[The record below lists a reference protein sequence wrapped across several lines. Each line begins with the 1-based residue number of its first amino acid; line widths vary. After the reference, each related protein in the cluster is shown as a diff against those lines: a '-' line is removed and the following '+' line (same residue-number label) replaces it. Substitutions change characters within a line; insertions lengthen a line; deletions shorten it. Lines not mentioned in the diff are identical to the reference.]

1 MPWECL
7 ARNSASLDATEAG
20 ETGARGDELSG
31 AGLTEATAR
40 SCMDVAVSQ
49 TDGPKSG
56 RQDGKLGRAETDWP
70 KRNDAS

>member
-7 ARNSASLDATEAG
+7 ARNSASLDAAEAG

-31 AGLTEATAR
+31 ASLAEATAR

-56 RQDGKLGRAETDWP
+56 HQDGMLERAATDGP
-70 KRNDAS
+70 KRNDAG